1 MDVYS
6 TSDLMAK
13 SNKTKR
19 YWLGLVTNVYAFF
32 LVCQG
37 IWTYIN
43 YLFIYPAI
51 YFMIPGYDYK
61 WIYTEMYFTQ
71 ALVLITPIAGG
82 LILMGVGYWLMFREG
97 KAKKHWASIILLVYS
112 AILLF
117 QALWVLFGYAHF
129 WNEIFSYASTNI
141 FTNFPRF
148 FLLLGAVIPPL
159 IGALLFVAVGLYPLG
174 AKTPESPKT
183 VLVP

>member
-1 MDVYS
+1 
-6 TSDLMAK
+6 MAK

-19 YWLGLVTNVYAFF
+19 YWLGLVTTIYAFF

-43 YLFIYPAI
+43 YLFIYLAI

-97 KAKKHWASIILLVYS
+97 NLRNIGQALFFWFTLLSFFFKHYGCCLAIPIFGMKYS
-112 AILLF
+112 AM
-117 QALWVLFGYAHF
+117 QALTSLL
-129 WNEIFSYASTNI
+129 ISPDSSYC
-141 FTNFPRF
+141 
-148 FLLLGAVIPPL
+148 
-159 IGALLFVAVGLYPLG
+159 
-174 AKTPESPKT
+174 
-183 VLVP
+183 LV